1 MLTLP
6 GKCPPDI
13 LPVGTRLGAP
23 ARLVCAASVESRL
36 PARHGVGGQ
45 EGGGGRVGGGETASQ
60 APSIKGF
67 HWILECC
74 SSNLAVMTM
83 LLLSSLPYGVGVGV
97 GGAGNDG
104 TGKNTRRIKGKTC
117 FGCILCDLLLGL

>member
-45 EGGGGRVGGGETASQ
+45 EGGGGRVGGGGDSIPGSQ
-60 APSIKGF
+60 HQGLSLDIG
-67 HWILECC
+67 
-74 SSNLAVMTM
+74 M
-83 LLLSSLPYGVGVGV
+83 L
-97 GGAGNDG
+97 
-104 TGKNTRRIKGKTC
+104 
-117 FGCILCDLLLGL
+117 